1 MQLKEKMIYI
11 LRVNTTLIVLVHP
24 YNEKT
29 EGGRL
34 LREHTIVCRKIY
46 KKLPRNRGSFIKIWL
61 GDPWGN

>member
-34 LREHTIVCRKIY
+34 LQEHPIVCRKAY
-46 KKLPRNRGSFIKIWL
+46 KKLPHNRGSFTKNRLW
-61 GDPWGN
+61 

>member
-34 LREHTIVCRKIY
+34 LQEHTIVCRKTY
-46 KKLPRNRGSFIKIWL
+46 KNYLITEVVLLKIGY
-61 GDPWGN
+61 GDLWGN

>member
-29 EGGRL
+29 EGGIL
-34 LREHTIVCRKIY
+34 LQEHAKPCHTYAIPMQQVYY
-46 KKLPRNRGSFIKIWL
+46 KYEY
-61 GDPWGN
+61 